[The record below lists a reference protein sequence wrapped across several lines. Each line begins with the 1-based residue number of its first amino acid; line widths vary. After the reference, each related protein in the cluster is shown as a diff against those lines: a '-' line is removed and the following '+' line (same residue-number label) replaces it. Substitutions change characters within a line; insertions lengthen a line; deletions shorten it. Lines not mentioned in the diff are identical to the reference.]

1 MFAKPRRRAN
11 CLETPLSR
19 AFRPLKW
26 EVGSRPWVFL
36 LLPMVLTALVGSGL
50 IYLPKDAE
58 EDIGSLAKADRRFV
72 HGRFTAKD
80 SFLLQEEHRV
90 QLCLGPSCLQHRLAA
105 RIRSRV

>member
-1 MFAKPRRRAN
+1 MFAKPRRHAN

-36 LLPMVLTALVGSGL
+36 LLPTVLTALVGSGL

-58 EDIGSLAKADRRFV
+58 EDIGSPAKAERRFV

-80 SFLLQEEHRV
+80 SFLLLQEEHRV
-90 QLCLGPSCLQHRLAA
+90 QLGPSGLQHRLAA